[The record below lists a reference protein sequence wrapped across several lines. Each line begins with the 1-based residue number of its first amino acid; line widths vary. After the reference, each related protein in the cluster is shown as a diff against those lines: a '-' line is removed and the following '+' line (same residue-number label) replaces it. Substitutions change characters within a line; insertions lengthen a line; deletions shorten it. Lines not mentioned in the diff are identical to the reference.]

1 MSLSRIAPIGF
12 AFALLWA
19 FQALAQEVE
28 LRIETVLATNSP
40 VIGPGL
46 TKGFEGKFNSDL
58 QKQLTSA
65 FPYESYQLLERVSRK
80 AQLGK
85 REDFSLPGGRLLQ
98 IAPREY
104 TNHRI
109 ALQIMLMEGSAPSPF
124 MNAALS
130 LPNNGTVFYG
140 GRRYQ
145 NGILIIR
152 IGAAVKE

>member
-1 MSLSRIAPIGF
+1 MSLSRIIPSGVVFTLLF
-12 AFALLWA
+12 AFP
-19 FQALAQEVE
+19 ALAQEVE

-40 VIGPGL
+40 MVARGI
-46 TKGFEGKFNSDL
+46 TKGFEGQFNPDL
-58 QKQLTSA
+58 QKQLTST
-65 FPYESYQLLERVSRK
+65 FPYESYQLIERVSRK

-85 REDFSLPGGRLLQ
+85 REDFFLPGGRLLQ

-140 GRRYQ
+140 GRRHQ
-145 NGILIIR
+145 GGILIIR
-152 IGAAVKE
+152 IGAEVKE

>member
-12 AFALLWA
+12 ALALLCA

-28 LRIETVLATNSP
+28 LRIETVLATNPP
-40 VIGPGL
+40 VTAPGL
-46 TKGFEGKFNSDL
+46 VKEFEGQFNPDL
-58 QKQLTSA
+58 QKQLTNA
-65 FPYESYQLLERVSRK
+65 FPYESYQLLEQVSRK
-80 AQLGK
+80 GQLGK
-85 REDFSLPGGRLLQ
+85 REDFSLAGGRVLQ
-98 IAPREY
+98 IAPRKY

-124 MNAALS
+124 VNAALS

-145 NGILIIR
+145 GGILIIR
-152 IGAAVKE
+152 IGATVKE

>member
-1 MSLSRIAPIGF
+1 MSLPHIAPIGF
-12 AFALLWA
+12 AFALLWGV
-19 FQALAQEVE
+19 QALAQEVE

-40 VIGPGL
+40 AIGQSI
-46 TKGFEGKFNSDL
+46 TKGLEGKFNHDL

-145 NGILIIR
+145 GGILIIR
-152 IGAAVKE
+152 IGATVKE

>member
-12 AFALLWA
+12 AFALLCA

-40 VIGPGL
+40 VHAPGL
-46 TKGFEGKFNSDL
+46 IKGFEGKFHPDL

-80 AQLGK
+80 GQLGK

-145 NGILIIR
+145 GGILIIR
-152 IGAAVKE
+152 IGATVKE

>member
-1 MSLSRIAPIGF
+1 MSLSCIAPISF
-12 AFALLWA
+12 AFVLLCA
-19 FQALAQEVE
+19 SQALAQEVE

-40 VIGPGL
+40 VAAPGL
-46 TKGFEGKFNSDL
+46 IRGFEGQFNPDL

-80 AQLGK
+80 GQLGK

-145 NGILIIR
+145 GGILIIR
-152 IGAAVKE
+152 IGATVKE